1 MINNENYEGY
11 LMRYADGELGAAEAA
26 EVEAFLDMH
35 PDLRDELAEIMSPEL
50 HVTPPLVTMPGKERL
65 MHDVAAKAAQSRKK
79 MWMGVAA
86 AITLFV
92 VAAGVVRA
100 FLPQND
106 GGAVTADADTALITV
121 SDTILPDSLYIRPE
135 KREPLYLAQ
144 TTYEN
149 EKSFQHENKKDN
161 SPLHTPQS
169 VLRSHQD
176 VYANSVHETT
186 NEEITTEDNENILQR
201 TNIPQTHP
209 KEELLAQT
217 GEVRPTKGARLVGGR
232 VIVVETDRLVD
243 VTPLRDPAT
252 TRPDVVRGYIVE
264 NSLLATEERKGFVG
278 RTIDRIAAT
287 LSRRSQNIDTMLA
300 FSEE

>member
-1 MINNENYEGY
+1 
-11 LMRYADGELGAAEAA
+11 
-26 EVEAFLDMH
+26 
-35 PDLRDELAEIMSPEL
+35 
-50 HVTPPLVTMPGKERL
+50 
-65 MHDVAAKAAQSRKK
+65 
-79 MWMGVAA
+79 
-86 AITLFV
+86 
-92 VAAGVVRA
+92 
-100 FLPQND
+100 
-106 GGAVTADADTALITV
+106 
-121 SDTILPDSLYIRPE
+121 
-135 KREPLYLAQ
+135 
-144 TTYEN
+144 
-149 EKSFQHENKKDN
+149 
-161 SPLHTPQS
+161 
-169 VLRSHQD
+169 
-176 VYANSVHETT
+176 VHETT
-186 NEEITTEDNENILQR
+186 NEEITTEDNENILQS

-287 LSRRSQNIDTMLA
+287 LSRHSQNIDTMLA